1 MPGNRRK
8 KRSSELTLMPVDL
21 RRQYWLRGLLA
32 LATVLAVVLAFF
44 GGYHSG
50 GSDGWATNI
59 EQQRLKSKVR
69 QLETAL
75 REARDELV
83 MHRTGSE
90 VSYQAQEQVRQELR
104 ALRDQIAELEEAA
117 AFYKNVMSPGS
128 GEQGLRIERFELSAT
143 ETPGVFSYRLVLTQV
158 GDNSNFVAGEVS
170 MTLDGQQDGDRIT
183 VSGNDLISQDDSTT
197 RFRFRYF
204 QELSGRLEL
213 PGEVLPRNITVE
225 AVASGRGGQRTER
238 QFGWQLQERDSA
250 RAG

>member
-21 RRQYWLRGLLA
+21 RRQYWMRGLLTLVA
-32 LATVLAVVLAFF
+32 VLAVVLAFF

-143 ETPGVFSYRLVLTQV
+143 ETPGVFSYRLVH
-158 GDNSNFVAGEVS
+158 NPMH
-170 MTLDGQQDGDRIT
+170 MTI
-183 VSGNDLISQDDSTT
+183 
-197 RFRFRYF
+197 
-204 QELSGRLEL
+204 
-213 PGEVLPRNITVE
+213 
-225 AVASGRGGQRTER
+225 
-238 QFGWQLQERDSA
+238 
-250 RAG
+250 